1 MVQILKEGTVSLK
14 SHISRIFPA
23 EEGDILMMIL
33 GLLKAQ

>member
-1 MVQILKEGTVSLK
+1 MVQILKEGRISIK

-33 GLLKAQ
+33 GTLKAQ